1 MKKNYGFVW
10 GYKIPRPLKLLRIMK
25 LTIGLMLGTV
35 ITVLAGN
42 TYAQTK
48 TLDIAMENA
57 TVKEVLSRIEDQ
69 SEFYFMYSEKFVD
82 VNRKVSLN
90 VKNEKIKNALTS
102 LFEGTD
108 VEYSINDRIIV
119 LTNSDNA
126 NNAINMVLQQKSVSG
141 TVTDSDGLP
150 LPGVTV
156 LIKGTT
162 NGTVTNTDGEY
173 TLSNVKPENTLVF
186 SFVGMLTQEV
196 EIGNQTSIN
205 ITMVASAIGLDEVV
219 AIGYGTSTKRSL
231 TNAVSTIDPD
241 RLKNVP
247 VNNITYALAGRTA
260 GLIVT
265 QSGGGVG
272 KTSRISIR
280 GGETPLVVIDGFIVP
295 YQDFENLS
303 PDDVASISVL
313 KDASSAAVYGARAG
327 NGVLVITT
335 KKGNSGLQVG
345 YSYNTSISEPTNL
358 GTKLSSYER
367 AMFDNTVRS
376 TYKMDP
382 RWTNEELE
390 KYRTGSDPYNYPN
403 TDWLAATT
411 RDFAPES
418 KHTVTMS
425 GGSDINKFF
434 ISFQAYDQQSLY
446 KENTNWLKRY
456 NLRMS
461 ETSELK
467 KIGLTLN
474 FSVDGYL
481 TNTRAPLSQYSSGYW
496 QTWGHIQNQGPGAL
510 AYNRDGQIYVGYD
523 NPVAEISPESGYNK
537 NSSKMLTGAFN
548 ADWKVYGVD
557 GLKLKFAANYR
568 IGESGSKAW
577 QKTATQYDLEG
588 NPGPSFPVSLTY
600 GSGSN
605 YQYTTQT
612 GFEYSKIFKEVHSL
626 SATALYEQTYGFNED
641 VWLRRKNY
649 IFLIDQIGA
658 GPSQDMENGGG
669 EGEYGRAGYVGRLSY
684 NYKQKYFAEG
694 SIRYDGSDLFPED
707 KRWGTFFSGSAG
719 YIISEENFW
728 ASLKEKNILN
738 YFKLRA
744 SYGQVGLDS
753 GVGRFS
759 YLSSYQ
765 LNERGYTL
773 NGNLVPTFSE
783 GALVSPDITW
793 YSTNSTDIGFDFAS
807 LDDRLSGSVDYF
819 YMETV
824 GYLTSPSN
832 VGYTD
837 PLGVSLP
844 QVKSEG
850 ESRRAGFDFALS
862 WKGSAG
868 EFTYQL
874 GGNMTHFN
882 SLVAVAWNE
891 DLANQKDPLKRNVQ
905 QTGYWGQGYVNK
917 GYYTNSDDVL
927 NSPRRDGSSDLVAGD
942 LKYQDVNGDGF
953 IDGSDFV
960 RIGSNG
966 FPRANYGIFG
976 NFEYKGFFGN
986 FLFQG
991 ATSRD
996 MYLGDVV
1003 RGQSTGGYTT
1013 VYDYQLDYWT
1023 PDNRDALY
1031 PRIAPNSSING
1042 NNNYTTSDF
1051 WLVDGKYIRLKSLQ
1065 VGYELKSK
1073 LLKKV
1078 DWISKMNLVLSGQN
1092 LFTISPATKYSLD
1105 PENGDTNNY
1114 DYPVQRTYSL
1124 SVNVEF

>member
-1 MKKNYGFVW
+1 MKKNRSYLW
-10 GYKIPRPLKLLRIMK
+10 ERRKIFSAKLNLIMRLTLFLMVLGVLTTSAKSYSQQTDLKLDYSKTSIREILNDIERDSHFNF
-25 LTIGLMLGTV
+25 V
-35 ITVLAGN
+35 YSN
-42 TYAQTK
+42 TDFDVEQK
-48 TLDIAMENA
+48 
-57 TVKEVLSRIEDQ
+57 
-69 SEFYFMYSEKFVD
+69 VD
-82 VNRKVSLN
+82 L
-90 VKNEKIKNALTS
+90 KIKNASIQTILDQ
-102 LFEGTD
+102 LLDGTGMGYRM
-108 VEYSINDRIIV
+108 VDRVIIISSE
-119 LTNSDNA
+119 NEQEA
-126 NNAINMVLQQKSVSG
+126 NN
-141 TVTDSDGLP
+141 VTSQIAKTIRGKVADGQGEP

-156 LIKGTT
+156 IVKGTT
-162 NGTVTNTDGEY
+162 IGSVTDFDGNY
-173 TLSNVKPENTLVF
+173 ILSNVPDDATLVF
-186 SFVGMLTQEV
+186 SFIGMKTQEIAV
-196 EIGNQTSIN
+196 AGKTSIDV
-205 ITMVASAIGLDEVV
+205 TLAEEAIGLDEVV
-219 AIGYGTSTKRSL
+219 AIGYGTSTKRNL
-231 TNAVSTIDPD
+231 TTAVSTVDAEK
-241 RLKNVP
+241 LKNIP

-265 QSGGGVG
+265 QSGGGIG
-272 KTSRISIR
+272 KNSTISIR
-280 GGETPLVVIDGFIVP
+280 GGGTPLVVIDGFIVP

-303 PDDVASISVL
+303 PDDVASLSVL
-313 KDASSAAVYGARAG
+313 KDASAAAVYGARAG
-327 NGVLVITT
+327 NGVLVVNT
-335 KKGNSGLQVG
+335 KKGNKGLRVG

-376 TYKMDP
+376 TYKLDP
-382 RWTNEELE
+382 RWTDEELE
-390 KYRTGSDPYNYPN
+390 KFKTGSDPYNYPN
-403 TDWLAATT
+403 TDWLKEVT
-411 RDFAPES
+411 RNFAPES
-418 KHTVTMS
+418 KHTVS
-425 GGSDINKFF
+425 IDGGNDINKFF

-467 KIGLTLN
+467 KIGLTLH

-481 TNTRAPLSQYSSGYW
+481 TNVRAPLSQYSNGYW
-496 QTWGHIQNQGPGAL
+496 QTWGHIQNQGPGAI
-510 AYNRDGQIYVGYD
+510 AYNKDGQIYVGYD
-523 NPVAEISPESGYNK
+523 NPAAEISDESGYNY
-537 NSSKMLTGAFN
+537 SSTKMLTGAFN
-548 ADWKVYGVD
+548 ADWKVYGVE
-557 GLKLKFAANYR
+557 GLKLKLSANYR

-588 NPGPSFPVSLTY
+588 NPGPTFPVSLTY

-605 YQYTTQT
+605 YQYTTQS
-612 GFEYSKIFKEVHSL
+612 GFEYEKVFNEAHSF
-626 SATALYEQTYGFNED
+626 SATALYEQTYGFGENI
-641 VWLRRKNY
+641 WLKRKNY
-649 IFLIDQIGA
+649 LFLIDQIGA
-658 GPSQDMENGGG
+658 GPSEDMENGGG
-669 EGEYGRAGYVGRLSY
+669 ESEYGRAGYVGRMSY
-684 NYKQKYFAEG
+684 NYNQKYFAQG

-707 KRWGTFFSGSAG
+707 KRWGTFFSGSLG

-728 ASLKEKNILN
+728 TSLKDQNIFN
-738 YFKLRA
+738 YFKFRA

-753 GVGRFS
+753 GVSRFS

-765 LNERGYTL
+765 LNERGYTID
-773 NGNLVPTFSE
+773 GNLVPTFSE
-783 GALVSPDITW
+783 GSLVSPDITW
-793 YSTNSTDIGFDFAS
+793 YSTNSSNVGFDFAS
-807 LDDRLSGSVDYF
+807 LGDRLSGSVDYF

-832 VGYTD
+832 VGYSD

-850 ESRRAGFDFALS
+850 ESRRAGFDFSLS
-862 WKGSAG
+862 WKGNLGDLS
-868 EFTYQL
+868 YQL

-891 DLANQKDPLKRNVQ
+891 DLAAQKDPRKREVQ
-905 QTGYWGQGYVNK
+905 QTGYWGQGYINQ
-917 GYYTNSDDVL
+917 GYYANSDDVL

-942 LKYQDVNGDGF
+942 IKYKDVNGDGF

-976 NFEYKGFFGN
+976 NFSFKGFFGN

-996 MYLGDVV
+996 MYLGDVL

-1013 VYDYQLDYWT
+1013 FYDYQLDYWT

-1051 WLVDGKYIRLKSLQ
+1051 WLVDGKYIRLKTLQ

-1073 LLKKV
+1073 LLKRV
-1078 DWISKMNLVLSGQN
+1078 DWISKLNLVLSGQN
-1092 LFTISPATKYSLD
+1092 LFTISPATKFSLD
-1105 PENGDTNNY
+1105 PENGSTNNY